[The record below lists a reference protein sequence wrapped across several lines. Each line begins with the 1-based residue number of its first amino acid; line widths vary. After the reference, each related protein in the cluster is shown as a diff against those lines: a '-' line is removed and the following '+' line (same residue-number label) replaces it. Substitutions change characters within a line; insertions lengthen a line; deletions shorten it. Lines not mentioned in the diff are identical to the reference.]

1 MNEKE
6 SEKLT
11 NNKGTKQLS
20 KALAVLMTLGS
31 LFSISAA
38 PAMAESQNWDLEVYV
53 TDSTPSDPCLDV
65 PTTTDPAT
73 WTPDTSVSYTE
84 GQTNDVYVD
93 DGNVPFTVGLNF
105 MTGTTYVCGSDPYSV
120 APSGSVVSS
129 FTAISSDITGTT
141 SCDTGCTAENNY
153 LYDSSVISGTLSVFG
168 SNAVETRSG
177 TLSVTWTPAD

>member
-1 MNEKE
+1 MTSKRA
-6 SEKLT
+6 
-11 NNKGTKQLS
+11 TKQLS

-31 LFSISAA
+31 LFSISAV
-38 PAMAESQNWDLEVYV
+38 PAMADERNWDLDVYV
-53 TDSTPSDPCLDV
+53 TDSTPTDPCIDV

-105 MTGTTYVCGSDPYSV
+105 MTGTTYVCGQDPYSV

-129 FTAISSDITGTT
+129 FTAISEDISGTT

-153 LYDSSVISGTLSVFG
+153 LYDSSVISGTLSVFT
-168 SNAVETRSG
+168 SNAVGTRSG
-177 TLSVTWTPAD
+177 TLNVTWTPAD